1 MQDLYNAIYKRKSF
15 HQFRNVGNAAFTG
28 AELAGIVEAW
38 RAFAPLD
45 PDIRTDIRVVPTER
59 SACHRGQEYCVLLF
73 SEPKDGYLRNIGYL
87 GEQLDLYLVS
97 QDIGTLW
104 YGIGRPKETPPA
116 GMVYVIMIAIRK
128 VEDAAAFRKDMFKSK
143 RLPLDEILAGEKLP
157 GVSEIVR
164 FTPSACN
171 SQPWRV
177 RWERKATAGEAAAR
191 DSSARGASLTVYRH
205 RKPGRVGIMPAKL
218 VPYYNRIDM
227 GIFLCFLDL
236 CLAHEGIRYER
247 ELCADAGGDE
257 EMTVNARYKV
267 LGKEEAAEQLLKS

>member
-45 PDIRTDIRVVPTER
+45 PDIRTEIRVVPTER

-116 GMVYVIMIAIRK
+116 GMAYVIMIAIRK
-128 VEDAAAFRKDMFKSK
+128 VADASAFRKDMFASK
-143 RLPLDEILAGEKLP
+143 RLPLDEIWEGKTIP

-164 FTPSACN
+164 FAPSACN

-177 RWERKATAGEAAAR
+177 RCEGKAAWEGRSTG
-191 DSSARGASLTVYRH
+191 DGVLTVYRH

-227 GIFLCFLDL
+227 GIFLCFLDI
-236 CLAHEGIRYER
+236 CLEHERIQYER
-247 ELCADAGGDE
+247 KLCADNGGEE
-257 EMTVNARYKV
+257 EMTLNARYRILSTAKT
-267 LGKEEAAEQLLKS
+267 ES